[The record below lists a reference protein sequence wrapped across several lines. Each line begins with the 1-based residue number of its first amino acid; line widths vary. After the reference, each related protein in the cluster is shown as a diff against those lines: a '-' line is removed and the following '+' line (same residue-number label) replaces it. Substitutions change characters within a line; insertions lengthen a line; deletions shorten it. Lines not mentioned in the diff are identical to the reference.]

1 MKTKE
6 VLMKALQMVGLN
18 VNEHQTLLIIR
29 FIELLERKGQQAT
42 LQDIE
47 DAGQLVNSEMKA
59 KEKILTLGK

>member
-6 VLMKALQMVGLN
+6 ILMKALQMVGLS
-18 VNEHQTLLIIR
+18 VNEHQTILIIR

-47 DAGQLVNSEMKA
+47 DAGQLANSEMKA